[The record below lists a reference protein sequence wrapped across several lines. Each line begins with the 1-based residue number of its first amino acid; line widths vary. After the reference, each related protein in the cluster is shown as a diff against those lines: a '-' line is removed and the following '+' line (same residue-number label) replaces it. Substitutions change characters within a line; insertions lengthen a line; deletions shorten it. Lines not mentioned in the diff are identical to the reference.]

1 MSGTLYIVATPIGNL
16 SDLTPRAAGT
26 FAQADFIAAEDTRVT
41 LKLLN
46 HLGLKKPMVSYY
58 EHNLRERGTYILDRI
73 AAGES
78 CALCSDAGMPAISDP
93 GEVIVRDAHAR
104 GIPVVPVPAAS
115 AAVTAL
121 CVSGQVTGRFVFE
134 GFLPT
139 NRRQKKER
147 LDALKNEERTVIF
160 YEAPHKLPTT
170 LADLEQAFGAQRS
183 LTVCRE
189 LTKLHEEI
197 RVTTVGAANA
207 YYKEN
212 PPRGEFVLVM
222 AGAPPVAPPEQ
233 TLADAVAIA
242 RRRMAAG
249 ESAAAAA
256 KYAAAHSAFSK
267 SEIYRRCVEEAEAP
281 AQQDGAA
288 PRPAQGRG
296 KAQECSEI
304 TEEDI

>member
-16 SDLTPRAAGT
+16 GDLTPRAAET
-26 FAQADFIAAEDTRVT
+26 FAQVDFIAAEDTRVT

-58 EHNLRERGTYILDRI
+58 EHNLRERGGYILDRV

-78 CALCSDAGMPAISDP
+78 CALCSDAGMPAVSDP
-93 GEVIVRDAHAR
+93 GELIVRDAHAR

-147 LDALKNEERTVIF
+147 LDALRGEERTVIF
-160 YEAPHKLPTT
+160 YEAPHKLPST
-170 LADLEQAFGAQRS
+170 LADLEQAFGAARG

-197 RVTTVGAANA
+197 RVTTIGEANA
-207 YYKEN
+207 FYKEN

-222 AGAPPVAPPEQ
+222 AGAAPQAPAER
-233 TLADAVAIA
+233 TLDDAAGLA
-242 RRRMAAG
+242 RARMAAG

-267 SEIYRRCVEEAEAP
+267 SEIYRRCMAETAGP
-281 AQQDGAA
+281 DDGQNA
-288 PRPAQGRG
+288 G
-296 KAQECSEI
+296 QEGL
-304 TEEDI
+304 

>member
-16 SDLTPRAAGT
+16 GDLTPRAAET
-26 FAQADFIAAEDTRVT
+26 FAKADFIAAEDTRVT

-58 EHNLRERGTYILDRI
+58 EHNLKERGGYILDRI
-73 AAGES
+73 EAGES
-78 CALCSDAGMPAISDP
+78 CALCSDAGMPAVS
-93 GEVIVRDAHAR
+93 
-104 GIPVVPVPAAS
+104 VPAAS

-121 CVSGQVTGRFVFE
+121 CISGQPTGRFVFE

-147 LDALKNEERTVIF
+147 LAALQNEERTVIF

-170 LADLEQAFGAQRS
+170 LQDLEQAFGPERS
-183 LTVCRE
+183 LTICRE

-197 RVTTVGAANA
+197 RVTTVGDASA

-222 AGAPPVAPPEQ
+222 AGAQPCPAQEL
-233 TLADAVAIA
+233 TLDDAVGLA
-242 RRRMAAG
+242 RKQMAAG
-249 ESAAAAA
+249 QSATAAA

-267 SEIYRRCVEEAEAP
+267 SEIYRRCLE
-281 AQQDGAA
+281 
-288 PRPAQGRG
+288 
-296 KAQECSEI
+296 
-304 TEEDI
+304 

>member
-16 SDLTPRAAGT
+16 GDLTPRAAET
-26 FAQADFIAAEDTRVT
+26 FARADFIAAEDTRVT

-58 EHNLRERGTYILDRI
+58 EHNLRERGAYILGRI

-78 CALCSDAGMPAISDP
+78 CALCSDAGMPAVSDP

-121 CVSGQVTGRFVFE
+121 CVSGQATGRFVFE

-147 LDALKNEERTVIF
+147 LDALRGEERTVIF

-170 LADLEQAFGAQRS
+170 LADLERAFGAQRG

-197 RVTTVGAANA
+197 RVTTIGEANA
-207 YYKEN
+207 YYREN

-222 AGAPPVAPPEQ
+222 AGAAPESPAEQ
-233 TLADAVAIA
+233 TLDDAVAAA
-242 RRRMAAG
+242 RAQMAAG

-267 SEIYRRCVEEAEAP
+267 SEIYRRCVEP
-281 AQQDGAA
+281 AASG
-288 PRPAQGRG
+288 
-296 KAQECSEI
+296 
-304 TEEDI
+304 EEGLPEPEDA

>member
-1 MSGTLYIVATPIGNL
+1 MG
-16 SDLTPRAAGT
+16 DLTPRAAET
-26 FAQADFIAAEDTRVT
+26 FAKADFIAAEDTRVT

-58 EHNLRERGTYILDRI
+58 EHNLKERGGYILNRI
-73 AAGES
+73 EAGES
-78 CALCSDAGMPAISDP
+78 CALCSDAGMPAVSDP

-121 CVSGQVTGRFVFE
+121 CVSGQPTGRFVFE

-147 LDALKNEERTVIF
+147 LAALQNEERTVIF

-170 LADLEQAFGAQRS
+170 LQDLEQAFGPERS
-183 LTVCRE
+183 LTICRE

-197 RVTTVGAANA
+197 RVTTVGDASA

-222 AGAPPVAPPEQ
+222 AGAQPCPAQEL
-233 TLADAVAIA
+233 TLDDAVGLA
-242 RRRMAAG
+242 RKQMAAG
-249 ESAAAAA
+249 QSATAAA

-267 SEIYRRCVEEAEAP
+267 SEIYRRCLE
-281 AQQDGAA
+281 
-288 PRPAQGRG
+288 
-296 KAQECSEI
+296 
-304 TEEDI
+304 

>member
-16 SDLTPRAAGT
+16 GDLTPRAAET
-26 FAQADFIAAEDTRVT
+26 FARADFIAAEDTRVT

-58 EHNLRERGTYILDRI
+58 EHNLRERGGYILDRV

-78 CALCSDAGMPAISDP
+78 CALSSDAGMPAVSDP
-93 GEVIVRDAHAR
+93 GELIVRDAHAR

-147 LDALKNEERTVIF
+147 LDALRGEARTVIF
-160 YEAPHKLPTT
+160 YEAPHKLPAT
-170 LADLEQAFGAQRS
+170 LADLERAFGAARG

-197 RVTTVGAANA
+197 RVTTIGEANA
-207 YYKEN
+207 HYKEN

-222 AGAPPVAPPEQ
+222 AGAAPQASAER
-233 TLADAVAIA
+233 TLDDAAGLA
-242 RRRMAAG
+242 RARMAAG

-267 SEIYRRCVEEAEAP
+267 SEIYRRCVEKAAGP
-281 AQQDGAA
+281 DGE
-288 PRPAQGRG
+288 G
-296 KAQECSEI
+296 E
-304 TEEDI
+304 TL